1 MTISKDDWKPFS
13 NLEGQCRLVLAVDWD
28 PLGVFGLPGS
38 LGQYDRYV
46 AGLLELLH
54 ARAPHSRICNYLRSI
69 QQDQM
74 EMPLNEEKIARV
86 SKRLCNIAD
95 TFNRSEWGTRT

>member
-1 MTISKDDWKPFS
+1 MITSMDDWKPFS

-28 PLGVFGLPGS
+28 PIGVFGLPGS

-54 ARAPHSRICNYLRSI
+54 AHAPQSRICDYLRSI

-74 EMPLNEEKIARV
+74 EMPLNEEKITRV
-86 SKRLCNIAD
+86 SKRLCSIANSI
-95 TFNRSEWGTRT
+95 NRFEREIGK